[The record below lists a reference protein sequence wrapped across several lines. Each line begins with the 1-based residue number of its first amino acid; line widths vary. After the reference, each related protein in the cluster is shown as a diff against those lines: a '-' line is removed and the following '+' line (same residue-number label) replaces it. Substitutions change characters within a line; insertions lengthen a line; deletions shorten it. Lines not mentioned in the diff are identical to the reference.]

1 MATIQNIRER
11 LEQIERSLFQH
22 SIHPIPC
29 SELLRLRQDALDLKE
44 DFLNSS
50 FIGAETI
57 DELEDIR
64 FSILEV
70 ELSAHIFASEAMY
83 QNTEEP
89 MRRLNDLYESVSEGG
104 GNQ

>member
-1 MATIQNIRER
+1 MTTIQNIRER
-11 LEQIERSLFQH
+11 LAQIERRLFEH
-22 SIHPIPC
+22 SIHPLP
-29 SELLRLRQDALDLKE
+29 STELLSLRQDALDLKE

-64 FSILEV
+64 FRILEV

-89 MRRLNDLYESVSEGG
+89 MRRLNDLY
-104 GNQ
+104 QTTAI